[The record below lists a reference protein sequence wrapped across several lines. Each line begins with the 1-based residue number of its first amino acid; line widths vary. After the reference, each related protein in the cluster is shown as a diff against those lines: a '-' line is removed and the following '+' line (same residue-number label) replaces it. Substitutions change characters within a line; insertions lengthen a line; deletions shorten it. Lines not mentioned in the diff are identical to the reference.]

1 MIFIIESGSTKSD
14 WVLVDDKSKQTFYK
28 TIGFNPYF
36 HSAELVSSEIK
47 KNKEI
52 IGHAS
57 SVKKI
62 FFYGA
67 GCSSEKMNNTIEK
80 GIQSVFKDAEI
91 FVEHDLLACAFATY
105 EGEPGISCIIGTGS
119 NSCHFDGVNLNEEVP
134 ALGYV
139 LGDEGSASF
148 IGKRLVSDFLYKR
161 LPAEIAEDFY
171 LTYQLDKDEIITSI
185 YNKPNA
191 NVYLASFSRFA
202 GKHMENPYVKM
213 IVREGF
219 AMFADIHIACFE
231 ACREVPIHFVGSVGA
246 IFHELLADVLAER
259 GMNLGQIIRKPVD
272 GLIKYHVEYLKIL
285 DIYQAKS

>member
-14 WVLVDDKSKQTFYK
+14 WVLVDDKSKQTFYN

-67 GCSSEKMNNTIEK
+67 GCSSEKMNNKIEK

-139 LGDEGSASF
+139 LGDEGSGSYFGKFLLSSFLYHKLPSDLLKDFQETYALTEADIVSGVYQKESPNVFIASF
-148 IGKRLVSDFLYKR
+148 MPFVVKHKKHKFFNDVLVKGLQHFMEVHVCCYK
-161 LPAEIAEDFY
+161 DY
-171 LTYQLDKDEIITSI
+171 LDT
-185 YNKPNA
+185 P
-191 NVYLASFSRFA
+191 V
-202 GKHMENPYVKM
+202 
-213 IVREGF
+213 
-219 AMFADIHIACFE
+219 
-231 ACREVPIHFVGSVGA
+231 HFVGSLSVLLED
-246 IFHELLADVLAER
+246 ELRIAAD
-259 GMNLGQIIRKPVD
+259 NLGIEIRSVTAKPIQNLVD
-272 GLIKYHVEYLKIL
+272 YHLKYILKNEM
-285 DIYQAKS
+285 A

>member
-14 WVLVDDKSKQTFYK
+14 WVLVDDKSKQTFYN

-36 HSAELVSSEIK
+36 HSAEFVSSEIK

-52 IGHAS
+52 IGHVS

-67 GCSSEKMNNTIEK
+67 GCSSEKMNNKIER

-139 LGDEGSASF
+139 LGDEGSGSYFGKFLLSSFLYHKLPSDLLKDFQETYALTEADIVSGVYQKESPNVFIASF
-148 IGKRLVSDFLYKR
+148 MPFVVKHKKHKFFNDVLVKGLQHFMEVHVCCYK
-161 LPAEIAEDFY
+161 DY
-171 LTYQLDKDEIITSI
+171 LDT
-185 YNKPNA
+185 P
-191 NVYLASFSRFA
+191 V
-202 GKHMENPYVKM
+202 
-213 IVREGF
+213 
-219 AMFADIHIACFE
+219 
-231 ACREVPIHFVGSVGA
+231 HFVGSLSVLLED
-246 IFHELLADVLAER
+246 ELRIAAD
-259 GMNLGQIIRKPVD
+259 NLGIEIRSVIAKPIQNLVD
-272 GLIKYHVEYLKIL
+272 YHLKYILKNEM
-285 DIYQAKS
+285 A

>member
-14 WVLVDDKSKQTFYK
+14 WVLVDDKSKQTFYN

-67 GCSSEKMNNTIEK
+67 GCSSEKMNNKIEK

-139 LGDEGSASF
+139 LGDEGSGSYFGKFLLSSFLYHKLPSDLLKDFQETYALTEADIVSGVYQKESPNVFIASF
-148 IGKRLVSDFLYKR
+148 MPFVVKHKKHKFFNDVLVKGLQHFMEVHVCCYK
-161 LPAEIAEDFY
+161 DY
-171 LTYQLDKDEIITSI
+171 LDT
-185 YNKPNA
+185 P
-191 NVYLASFSRFA
+191 V
-202 GKHMENPYVKM
+202 
-213 IVREGF
+213 
-219 AMFADIHIACFE
+219 
-231 ACREVPIHFVGSVGA
+231 HFVGSLSVLLED
-246 IFHELLADVLAER
+246 ELRIAAD
-259 GMNLGQIIRKPVD
+259 NLGIEIRSVTAKPIQNLVD
-272 GLIKYHVEYLKIL
+272 YHLKYILKN
-285 DIYQAKS
+285 

>member
-14 WVLVDDKSKQTFYK
+14 WVLVDDKSKQTFYN

-36 HSAELVSSEIK
+36 HSAEFVSSEIK

-52 IGHAS
+52 IGHVS

-67 GCSSEKMNNTIEK
+67 GCSSEKMNNKIER

-139 LGDEGSASF
+139 LGDEGSGSYFGKFLLSSFLYHKLPSDLLKDFQETYALTEADIVSGVYQKESPNVFIASF
-148 IGKRLVSDFLYKR
+148 MPFIVKHKKHKFFNDVLVKGLQHFMEVHVCCYK
-161 LPAEIAEDFY
+161 DY
-171 LTYQLDKDEIITSI
+171 LDT
-185 YNKPNA
+185 P
-191 NVYLASFSRFA
+191 V
-202 GKHMENPYVKM
+202 
-213 IVREGF
+213 
-219 AMFADIHIACFE
+219 
-231 ACREVPIHFVGSVGA
+231 HFVGSLSVLLED
-246 IFHELLADVLAER
+246 ELRIAAD
-259 GMNLGQIIRKPVD
+259 NLGIEIRSVTAKPIQNLVD
-272 GLIKYHVEYLKIL
+272 YHLKYILKNEM
-285 DIYQAKS
+285 A

>member
-14 WVLVDDKSKQTFYK
+14 WVLVDDKSKQTFYN

-36 HSAELVSSEIK
+36 HSAEFVSSEIK

-52 IGHAS
+52 IGHVS

-67 GCSSEKMNNTIEK
+67 GCSSEKMNNKIEK

-134 ALGYV
+134 ALG
-139 LGDEGSASF
+139 
-148 IGKRLVSDFLYKR
+148 
-161 LPAEIAEDFY
+161 
-171 LTYQLDKDEIITSI
+171 
-185 YNKPNA
+185 
-191 NVYLASFSRFA
+191 
-202 GKHMENPYVKM
+202 
-213 IVREGF
+213 
-219 AMFADIHIACFE
+219 
-231 ACREVPIHFVGSVGA
+231 
-246 IFHELLADVLAER
+246 
-259 GMNLGQIIRKPVD
+259 
-272 GLIKYHVEYLKIL
+272 
-285 DIYQAKS
+285 